1 MATKIGMISNAL
13 ILIGDL
19 PLNDLD
25 EDRDAAT
32 FSRNLY
38 DGIALAELSKHY
50 WGFARR
56 KQVLSEVVT
65 TLPDKEYQRV
75 YQLPADMLVLMKT
88 YPNAFDYQIYGK
100 QIYTNARITSVDYI
114 ANVPESEWPPY
125 FEKLMEFAL
134 AKDLAIPIRDA
145 ATRKQEMQNEYVI
158 QSRMA
163 RYMDSQQHPQKQ
175 PQNHPFVDVRF

>member
-1 MATKIGMISNAL
+1 MATKIDMISNAL
-13 ILIGDL
+13 ILIGDQ
-19 PLNDLD
+19 PLNDLH

-75 YQLPADMLVLMKT
+75 YQLPADLLVLMKT

-125 FEKLMEFAL
+125 FEKMMEYAL
-134 AKDLAIPIRDA
+134 AVDLSIPVRDS
-145 ATRKQEMQNEYVI
+145 ATRREEMIRSYLN

-163 RYMDSQQHPQKQ
+163 RYSDSQQYPQKQ
-175 PQNHPFVDVRF
+175 PQHHPFVDVRF